1 RLVDELGIEPG
12 PELRRLETAV
22 LAQDPSLEL
31 EHAATAAQL
40 PSGTVTFC
48 FTDIEGS
55 TRLIRRL
62 GDRYAELSERHVAL
76 MREAWEA
83 HAGHEVGSVGDS
95 VFVAFQDATAAIHA
109 CAAAQRALAA
119 EDWPAD
125 GAIRVRMGIHSGLA
139 FPRDGN
145 YVALAVNQAA
155 RVMSAAH
162 GGQVL
167 VSGDTV
173 NRLGAVQD
181 VAIVPLG
188 RYRIRDFDEPVRL
201 FELSWAGVDTGT
213 HSVRAIPA
221 DGHNLITPSTP
232 LIGRADEVTELA
244 PLLQPGELVTLTGP
258 GGVGKT
264 RLAGEI
270 GRLVASRWQDGVWMV
285 DLAPVHD
292 SSLIGSA
299 VGAAVDAPTR
309 AGDRW
314 ADVLDHLHESTA
326 LVLLDN
332 CEHLRDACA
341 VAVEQLLATCTR
353 CGVLATSREPL
364 GLSQEL
370 VFRVR
375 TLALPPTGVANQDA
389 LGFPAVQLFLDRARA
404 ARRDVT
410 LDDASLGTIVE
421 ICRKLDGLP
430 LALELA
436 AVRLTALQPAELLK
450 GLNDRFRLLQAR
462 SPTVPERQRT
472 MEGLLQWS
480 ERLLTEPER
489 VCLRR
494 LSIFRTNFSPAA
506 ATAAA
511 GFDDIDPADVPAL
524 VWSLVDKSLVLADT
538 SANET
543 RYRLLESVREF
554 AAGHLDD
561 DETIVVARR
570 LAAWYL
576 ERIGP
581 TARHRRGWT
590 GEVGVEVDNFRALI
604 RLIAPIAPEDA
615 QQIAF
620 TIGRYLDA
628 IQTYRDGI
636 DELTRYVDELRA
648 STPARISLL
657 TSLGDLHLRLGDV
670 TPAAAVLSA
679 AESLRDEINAV
690 PDWDDV
696 AIERTR
702 GEIALRSGDNIS
714 AAAAAKRVLS
724 GEISLRGRAR
734 MSSQLGIASLA
745 LGDLDGA
752 WDAFAEELQAYR
764 QLGDEV
770 FEASSEGNLAEVALR
785 RGDIAAAARH
795 QRASLALALE
805 LGMSVMVGFSL
816 IVAARIAASTGSWAV
831 AARLHSHA
839 ELILDKTGIVLYA
852 DDRGA
857 SDEMLTAA
865 GEHLGDSAFAAARSS
880 GRSSDLPAVAAMADR
895 VLADAASVLAES
907 APE

>member
-1 RLVDELGIEPG
+1 
-12 PELRRLETAV
+12 
-22 LAQDPSLEL
+22 
-31 EHAATAAQL
+31 
-40 PSGTVTFC
+40 
-48 FTDIEGS
+48 
-55 TRLIRRL
+55 
-62 GDRYAELSERHVAL
+62 
-76 MREAWEA
+76 
-83 HAGHEVGSVGDS
+83 
-95 VFVAFQDATAAIHA
+95 
-109 CAAAQRALAA
+109 
-119 EDWPAD
+119 
-125 GAIRVRMGIHSGLA
+125 MGIHSGLA
-139 FPRDGN
+139 FPREGN
-145 YVALAVNQAA
+145 YLAVAVNQAA

-201 FELSWAGVDTGT
+201 FELSWAGIDTGL

-221 DGHNLITPSTP
+221 DGHNLITPPTP

-244 PLLQPGELVTLTGP
+244 PLLQPAELVTLTGP

-264 RLAGEI
+264 RLATEV
-270 GRLVASRWQDGVWMV
+270 GRLVATRWRDGVWLV

-292 SSLIGSA
+292 STLIGSA

-314 ADVLDHLHESTA
+314 ADVLDHLHESSA
-326 LVLLDN
+326 LILLDN

-341 VAVEQLLATCTR
+341 LAVEELLATCGH

-370 VFRVR
+370 VYRVR
-375 TLALPPTGVANQDA
+375 TLALPPTGVTSRDA
-389 LGFPAVQLFLDRARA
+389 LDAPAVQLFLDRARA
-404 ARRDVT
+404 ARRDVAF
-410 LDDASLGTIVE
+410 DDATLATIVE

-436 AVRLTALQPAELLK
+436 AVRLTALQPAELLR

-462 SPTVPERQRT
+462 NPTVPERQRT

-494 LSIFRTNFSPAA
+494 LSVFPANFSITAT
-506 ATAAA
+506 TAAA
-511 GFDDIDPADVPAL
+511 GFGNIDPDDVPAL

-554 AAGHLDD
+554 AARRLDD
-561 DETIVVARR
+561 HETGLVACR
-570 LAAWYL
+570 LATWYL

-581 TARHRRGWT
+581 SARHVRGWT
-590 GEVGVEVDNFRALI
+590 GEVGLEVDNLRALI
-604 RLIAPIAPEDA
+604 RLIALIAPEDA
-615 QQIAF
+615 QRIGF

-628 IQTYRDGI
+628 IQSYRDAI
-636 DELTRYVDELRA
+636 DELTRYVDELLA
-648 STPARISLL
+648 PTPARVSLL

-670 TPAAAVLSA
+670 TPAAAALLA
-679 AESLRDEINAV
+679 AERLRGEIKAV
-690 PDWDDV
+690 PEWDDV

-702 GEIALRSGDNIS
+702 GEIALRSGDNAS

-734 MSSQLGIASLA
+734 MSSQLGIALLA

-752 WDAFAEELQAYR
+752 WDAFTQELEVYR

-785 RGDIAAAARH
+785 RGDIPAAARH

-816 IVAARIAASTGSWAV
+816 IVAARIATLTGSWSV
-831 AARLHSHA
+831 ATRLHAHA

-852 DDRGA
+852 DDRRA
-857 SDEMLTAA
+857 SDEMLKAA
-865 GEHLGDSAFAAARSS
+865 REHLGDSNFSAARSS
-880 GRSSDLPAVAAMADR
+880 GRSSDLPAVATMADR
-895 VLADAASVLAES
+895 VLAEAASVLAES
-907 APE
+907 ASE